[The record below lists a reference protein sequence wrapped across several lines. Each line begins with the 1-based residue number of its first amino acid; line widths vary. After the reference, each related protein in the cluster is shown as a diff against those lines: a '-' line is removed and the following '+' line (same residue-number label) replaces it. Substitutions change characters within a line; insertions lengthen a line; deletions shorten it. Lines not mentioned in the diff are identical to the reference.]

1 MTPERAK
8 YILENKTRFGDLRVA
23 FQHTTKS
30 GQVLTTTTYPDRI
43 TQEEDAYIRKCWE
56 SMPGYTSYYDVVSRI
71 FQGRFEEG
79 VPTESEIRLK
89 EIAEM
94 ENDE

>member
-8 YILENKTRFGDLRVA
+8 YILENKTQFGNLRFA
-23 FQHTTKS
+23 FQHITKS
-30 GQVLTTTTYPDRI
+30 GQVLTTTTYPDGI
-43 TQEEDAYIRKCWE
+43 TKEEDKFIHKSWDR
-56 SMPGYTSYYDVVSRI
+56 MPGYTSYYDVVCRI

-79 VPTESEIRLK
+79 VPSESEIRLK